1 MRHSIRDFR
10 PGVERL
16 EERAMLSGSPLAPA
30 DSYVQT
36 NLVSNVAGVARIT
49 DPELVDPWDLNFPQ
63 LPGINP
69 PVVVADQGSGVATS
83 YQISPD
89 GLTVMEASS
98 PVAIPTVGRREP
110 SGPTGV
116 VQNTHPKEF
125 LIPGSDVATTYIFDT
140 LQGTIVAYNG
150 ISAEI
155 VSPTANKW
163 SARAMYTGLAVGT
176 ASDGN
181 DLRQPRRGTAGDR
194 KLLVDQRRNI
204 SAARGRLVLALGHH
218 GGLRA
223 RHPHRPDALGYRR
236 HHRPGFRGPLALLE

>member
-36 NLVSNVAGVARIT
+36 NLVSNVAGVSRIT

-218 GGLRA
+218 
-223 RHPHRPDALGYRR
+223 
-236 HHRPGFRGPLALLE
+236 